1 MKFGYA
7 RISTHEQNADMQI
20 DQLQQAGCDEI
31 FCDTASGT
39 KTIRPALEQL
49 LGKIRPGDVIVIW
62 KLDRL
67 GRSLR
72 HLIELVNQLMEKN
85 VGLKSLQD
93 PVDTT
98 SAQGRLI
105 FNLFASLAEFER
117 DLIVERTQAGLAAAR
132 ARGRTGGRPQGLTDA
147 AQRKAIAAEA
157 LYTRGELS
165 VNAIAEN
172 LGISKVTLYRYLK
185 YRGVQVGRKGQ

>member
-39 KTIRPALEQL
+39 KTMRPALEQL
-49 LGKIRPGDVIVIW
+49 LGKTRPGDVIVIW

-98 SAQGRLI
+98 NAQGRLI

-147 AQRKAIAAEA
+147 AKRKAIAAEA

-185 YRGVQVGRKGQ
+185 YRGVQVGRKG

>member
-39 KTIRPALEQL
+39 RTMRPALEQL

-98 SAQGRLI
+98 NAQGRLI

-157 LYTRGELS
+157 LYTRGDLS

-185 YRGVQVGRKGQ
+185 YRGVQVGRKG

>member
-39 KTIRPALEQL
+39 KTMRPALDQL
-49 LGKIRPGDVIVIW
+49 LGKIRRGDVIVIW

-67 GRSLR
+67 DRSLR
-72 HLIELVNQLMEKN
+72 HLVELANQLAEKGA
-85 VGLKSLQD
+85 GLISLQD

-98 SAQGRLI
+98 NAQGRLV

-117 DLIVERTQAGLAAAR
+117 DLIIERTQAGLAAAR
-132 ARGRTGGRPQGLTDA
+132 ARGRSGGRPSGLNEA
-147 AQRKAIAAEA
+147 AKKKAIAAEA
-157 LYTRGELS
+157 LYVRGELS
-165 VNAIAEN
+165 VAEN
-172 LGISKVTLYRYLK
+172 SKKSGYQQGNALSLSPVPGTA
-185 YRGVQVGRKGQ
+185 GEA